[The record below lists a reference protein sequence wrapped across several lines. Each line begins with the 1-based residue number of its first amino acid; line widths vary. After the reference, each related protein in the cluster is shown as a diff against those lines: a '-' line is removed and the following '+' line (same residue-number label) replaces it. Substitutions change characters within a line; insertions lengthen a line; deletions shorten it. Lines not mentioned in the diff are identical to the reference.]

1 MTLEDYISFVG
12 YPDYEMFFDRIQE
25 LRVTDDGDLSDS
37 VLVDEADYY
46 ECLQNE
52 IACVEHVMY
61 LDKGSSAD
69 DRIDMFSITVYAG
82 DS

>member
-12 YPDYEMFFDRIQE
+12 YPDYEPFFDSIQE

-37 VLVDEADYY
+37 VLVDKVDYY

-61 LDKGSSAD
+61 LDKGANAD